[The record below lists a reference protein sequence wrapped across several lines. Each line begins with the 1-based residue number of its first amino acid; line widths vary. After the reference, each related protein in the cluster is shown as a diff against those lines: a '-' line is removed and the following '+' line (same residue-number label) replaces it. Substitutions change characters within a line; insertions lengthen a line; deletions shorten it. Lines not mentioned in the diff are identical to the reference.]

1 MKNYFL
7 LCFVFIQTF
16 LFSQNTELGVLVGGS
31 LYTGDLGVSPSNF
44 LPQTHPAVG
53 LMGRQHLSEKFAV
66 RALFAIGGISGDEKK
81 YPTRGHLEERGFNF
95 KATVA
100 ELGIIPEW
108 RPFSVGNVH
117 FYLFGGLS
125 AVYVNPKSYFNDQAT
140 SASNAAIAEDQS
152 QKYPKIALAIP
163 AGGGFQWNMNETT
176 ALGLELGFRKTF
188 TDYLDGFSATAN
200 SKSTDYY
207 LITGLTLSK
216 FFSMGNDK
224 SGTKR
229 TSYRRKGVN
238 CPTFN

>member
-1 MKNYFL
+1 MKNCLL
-7 LCFVFIQTF
+7 LCFVFIQTL
-16 LFSQNTELGVLVGGS
+16 LFSQNTELGVLVGAA
-31 LYTGDLGVSPSNF
+31 LYTGDLEVSPNNF

-81 YPTRGHLEERGFNF
+81 YPTNSDREKRGFNF
-95 KATVA
+95 IATVA

-125 AVYVNPKSYFNDQAT
+125 AVYVNPKSYFNDQTT
-140 SASNAAIAEDQS
+140 SASNANVAEDQN

-163 AGGGFQWNMNETT
+163 VGGGLQWNMNETT
-176 ALGLELGFRKTF
+176 ALGLELGLRKTF

-200 SKSTDYY
+200 PESKDYY

-216 FFSMGNDK
+216 FFSMGSDK

-229 TSYRRKGVN
+229 TSYRRRGVN